1 MAYNYEYPYTDP
13 NRYNA
18 DWLLNTVK
26 NLEVNLSKEKK
37 GLPNRILY
45 IGDSYM
51 QGIGGAGNDIP
62 NTIAKY
68 YNNEWFNFAV
78 GGTGFIRTGADNM
91 PFMRQLTTAAES
103 NTFENNTITHIIVA
117 GGYNDMGLINTPSWN
132 EQAFYDAINDIA
144 VFCKNTFKNA
154 QLTIIPFPWINIQY
168 NNSFSDLH
176 LWLVNAC
183 QRVGA
188 NYAPDAINWLM
199 YKDASYQSGDN
210 VHPSK
215 KGYELIATSILSTM
229 LGTNVRL
236 CRSGLISSIW
246 GNTIDVRIDNG
257 YVYIHGIIVPTS
269 SDSSQFATLPD
280 WCPDLTNRYGLLY
293 RYGTLE
299 TQPYYIF
306 NREITTA
313 VDKLSQGASYII
325 EGVFYQ

>member
-26 NLEVNLSKEKK
+26 KLEANLSKKS

-51 QGIGGAGNDIP
+51 VGIGGAGNDIP

-91 PFMRQLTTAAES
+91 PFIRQLTTAAES

-117 GGYNDMGLINTPSWN
+117 GGYNDMGLVNTQSWN

-154 QLTIIPFPWINIQY
+154 QLTIIPFPWINIEY
-168 NNSFSDLH
+168 NNHIRILH
-176 LWLVNAC
+176 SWLVNAC
-183 QRVGA
+183 LRVGA
-188 NYAPDAINWLM
+188 NYAPHAVDWLM

-215 KGYELIATSILSTM
+215 SGYQLIAACILSTV
-229 LGTNVRL
+229 LGTNVDL
-236 CRSGLISSIW
+236 YKSDVINSIW
-246 GNTIDVRIDNG
+246 GNTINVTMINRFV
-257 YVYIHGIIVPTS
+257 YVSGIIVPTS
-269 SDSSQFATLPD
+269 SDSGQFATLPD
-280 WCPDLTNRYGLLY
+280 WCPPLTNKYGLLY
-293 RYGTLE
+293 KYGTLD

-306 NREITTA
+306 DRNLETHADRLT
-313 VDKLSQGASYII
+313 QGDSYII
-325 EGVFYQ
+325 EGFFYP

>member
-26 NLEVNLSKEKK
+26 NLEANLYKKK

-51 QGIGGAGNDIP
+51 VGIGGAGNDIP

-68 YNNEWFNFAV
+68 YNNERFNFAV

-91 PFMRQLTTAAES
+91 PFIRQLTKAAES
-103 NTFENNTITHIIVA
+103 NTFDNNTITHIIVA
-117 GGYNDMGLINTPSWN
+117 GGYNDMGLVDTASWN
-132 EQAFYDAINDIA
+132 EQAFYEAINDIA

-168 NNSFSDLH
+168 NNSFSILH
-176 LWLVNAC
+176 SWLVNAC

-188 NYAPDAINWLM
+188 NYAPDAINWLL

-215 KGYELIATSILSTM
+215 KGYELIAASILSTM

-236 CRSGLISSIW
+236 YRSDVISSIW
-246 GNTIDVRIDNG
+246 GDTIKVRLDNG
-257 YVYIHGIIVPTS
+257 YVYISGVIVPTS
-269 SDSSQFATLPD
+269 SDSSEFATLPD
-280 WCPDLTNRYGLLY
+280 WCPPLTNKYGLLY
-293 RYGTLE
+293 RYNTLD
-299 TQPYYIF
+299 TQPYYIY
-306 NREITTA
+306 NRQLGTE
-313 VDKLSQGASYII
+313 VDKLRQGESYIL
-325 EGVFYQ
+325 EGCFYP